1 MNLISNAA
9 EAMPGGGTIAISS
22 RNRYLDSPLKGYEH
36 IDEGEYVE
44 ISVSDTGMGMSKHDI
59 ENIFEPFYTKK
70 KMGRS
75 GTGLGM
81 SVVWGTVK
89 DHRGYIDINSEK
101 GKGSRFTLFLPATR
115 EALKVDSTGVSI
127 DEYQGDGESIL
138 VIDDVEEQREI
149 ASTILK
155 KLKYAVVSVSSGEEA
170 IEYMQSN
177 SADLLVIDM
186 IMDPGMDGL
195 DTYKKIIELHPHQKA
210 IVASGFSRTDRIRQ
224 LQKMGAGQYIKKP
237 YTLAKIGSAV
247 KEALGRNRQTPTSSI
262 Y

>member
-1 MNLISNAA
+1 
-9 EAMPGGGTIAISS
+9 
-22 RNRYLDSPLKGYEH
+22 
-36 IDEGEYVE
+36 
-44 ISVSDTGMGMSKHDI
+44 MGMSKHDI